1 MTKTKQPPVFASS
14 TKFLPPQK
22 LPYFAGQ
29 NNIEIAKILPHRY
42 PFLLVDKVI
51 HLEKMKRAV
60 GIKRPGWVSRGG
72 VKTTELGDIHRF
84 SRWPIVNHDHI

>member
-1 MTKTKQPPVFASS
+1 LGIG
-14 TKFLPPQK
+14 FLNHQLYHIPKAAVAQRIS
-22 LPYFAGQ
+22 AESE

-60 GIKRPGWVSRGG
+60 GIKSLGEKMMFFYVVTVVFGG
-72 VKTTELGDIHRF
+72 RRDI
-84 SRWPIVNHDHI
+84 

>member
-1 MTKTKQPPVFASS
+1 MLDLQQIPHETFFFSCEPAE
-14 TKFLPPQK
+14 
-22 LPYFAGQ
+22 

-60 GIKRPGWVSRGG
+60 GVKSLERLGFWSLWTGLLKIKPVACRIAFTHP
-72 VKTTELGDIHRF
+72 TTKVYP
-84 SRWPIVNHDHI
+84 W